1 MEQHG
6 PEQTP
11 RPSEEASMSTFSN
24 PLTEYSPQLEFE
36 DAGSKPAEKESPRGI
51 FYEHDE
57 MEHAITLLEVTN
69 EEQLDRCLGILI
81 QEANRKLGNAVSPQ
95 VGGAIAGVLKRV
107 AGGVLSLANETTGHR
122 AGSRLGAQLGCGL
135 ASVGG
140 PALGLELE
148 GLSREDSE
156 FEAIRQFVRFAT
168 RSMENA
174 AGFALPHGP
183 ADVAHRATAEAARI
197 YIPGLTLGGPRHGG
211 RWTPG
216 RLYSLPGA

>member
-1 MEQHG
+1 MV
-6 PEQTP
+6 PRQTP
-11 RPSEEASMSTFSN
+11 QPSEEAGMSTFSN

-36 DAGSKPAEKESPRGI
+36 DAGSKPAEKEAGRGI
-51 FYEHDE
+51 FDEHDE
-57 MEHAITLLEVTN
+57 MEHAIALLEVAN
-69 EEQLDRCLGILI
+69 EEQLNRCLGILI

-95 VGGAIAGVLKRV
+95 VGGGIAGVLKRV
-107 AGGVLSLANETTGHR
+107 ARDVLSLASETPGHR
-122 AGSRLGAQLGCGL
+122 IGSGLGAQFGCGL
-135 ASVGG
+135 ASIGG

-174 AGFALPHGP
+174 AGFAIPHGP

-197 YIPGLTLGGPRHGG
+197 YAPGLTFGGRRHGG

-216 RLYSLPGA
+216 AAVSLPGA